1 MNNKIDLS
9 WNALD
14 VASHLAINFIAYFL
28 FLTILGA
35 ENYANFIFI
44 SLICGVGQTLA
55 KLGQNDYLIVTNK
68 LSESTISG
76 IFTLNILHSNI
87 QYIFA

>member
-76 IFTLNILHSNI
+76 IFTLNILTEE
-87 QYIFA
+87 